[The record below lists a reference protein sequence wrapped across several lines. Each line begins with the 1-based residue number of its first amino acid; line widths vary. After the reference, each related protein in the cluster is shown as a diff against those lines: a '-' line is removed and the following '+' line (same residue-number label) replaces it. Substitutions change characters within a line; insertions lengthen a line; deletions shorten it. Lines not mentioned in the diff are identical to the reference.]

1 MTGKSLNNMK
11 ILSLANKV
19 PFPRKDGGAIG
30 ILNILEGYADNG
42 HQVTLL
48 AMNTPKHHIHESEL
62 PPALTSKIKF
72 KLVDANTNI
81 RIPQLAINWLFSTK
95 AYILERFVSSIFKK
109 QLITILQ
116 EESFDFIQLE
126 GLYLCPYIPVIR
138 KYSRAQIILRA
149 HNVEHEIWERTAE
162 VEKGFKRFYLK
173 NMALRLR
180 KAEIGFLNQYDILST
195 VTERDKEKLNELG
208 NQKPAIVMQP
218 GFTIEEKPAG
228 ELTLPLSI
236 GFLGALDWI
245 PNQIGLKWFVEN
257 CWPQIHSNHPKSQ
270 FWVGGRNAP
279 VGFSKYLN
287 HPGIQFLG
295 EIENAHE
302 FISNRSILI
311 VPLLS
316 GSGVRVKILEGL
328 TMGKAIVTT
337 SIGAEGIPV
346 QPGNELLIADT
357 PENFANSVMQLL
369 DSSGRIQQ
377 FGNEAFRFASEH
389 YRYDKTVVPFLQFLD
404 KQKEVHHV

>member
-1 MTGKSLNNMK
+1 MKRKSLNNMK

-30 ILNILEGYADNG
+30 ILNILEGYVDNG

-48 AMNTPKHHIHESEL
+48 AINTPKHHIHEREL
-62 PPALTSKIKF
+62 PIGLTSKIRF
-72 KLVDANTNI
+72 KLVDVDTNI
-81 RIPQLAINWLFSTK
+81 RITKLVINWLFSTK
-95 AYILERFVSSIFKK
+95 AYILERFISPLFKK
-109 QLITILQ
+109 QLIRLLQ
-116 EESFDFIQLE
+116 EESFDVIQLE
-126 GLYLCPYIPVIR
+126 GLYLCPYITAIR
-138 KYSRAQIILRA
+138 KYSQAKIIFRA
-149 HNVEHEIWERTAE
+149 HNVEHEIWERTAQ
-162 VEKGFKRFYLK
+162 VEKRFKQFYLQ
-173 NMALRLR
+173 NMVYRLR

-208 NQKPAIVMQP
+208 NRKPAIVMQP

-228 ELTLPLSI
+228 ELTFPLSI

-245 PNQIGLKWFVEN
+245 PNQIGLKWFVDK
-257 CWPQIHSNHPKSQ
+257 CWPRIHSCHPDTQ
-270 FWVGGRNAP
+270 FWVAGRNAP
-279 VGFSKYLN
+279 DGFSKYLN
-287 HPGIQFLG
+287 HPGIQFQG

-302 FISNRSILI
+302 FISNRSILV

-346 QPGNELLIADT
+346 HTGNELLIADT
-357 PENFANSVMQLL
+357 PENFANSVIQLL
-369 DSSGRIQQ
+369 DSPDRIQQ
-377 FGNEAFRFASEH
+377 LGHEAFRFASEQ
-389 YRYDKTVVPFLQFLD
+389 YRYDKTVVPFLQFLE

>member
-1 MTGKSLNNMK
+1 MKRNSLNKMK

-48 AMNTPKHHIHESEL
+48 AMNTPKHHIRENEL
-62 PPALTSKIKF
+62 PTDLTSKIRF
-72 KLVDANTNI
+72 LLVDVNTNI
-81 RIPQLAINWLFSTK
+81 KVLSLLVNWAFSLK
-95 AYILERFVSSIFKK
+95 AYILERFVSPPFEK
-109 QLITILQ
+109 QLIKLLQ
-116 EESFDFIQLE
+116 GESFDFVQLE
-126 GLYLCPYIPVIR
+126 GLYLCPYIPSIR
-138 KYSRAQIILRA
+138 QNSDARIILRE

-173 NMALRLR
+173 NMAKRLR

-195 VTERDKEKLNELG
+195 VTDRDKEKLNRLG
-208 NQKPAIVMQP
+208 NRQPAIVMQP
-218 GFTIEEKPAG
+218 GFAIETKPAS
-228 ELTLPLSI
+228 ELTGPLSI

-257 CWPQIHSNHPKSQ
+257 CWPQIHSAHPDIQ
-270 FWVGGRNAP
+270 FLVAGRNAP
-279 VGFSKYLN
+279 EDLVEFLKK
-287 HPGIQFLG
+287 PGIVFLG
-295 EIENAHE
+295 EIEDAHD
-302 FISNRSILI
+302 FISSRSILI

-346 QPGNELLIADT
+346 QSGKELIVADAPEAFAKAVIQLINNPD
-357 PENFANSVMQLL
+357 
-369 DSSGRIQQ
+369 RIQQ
-377 FGNEAFRFASEH
+377 LGHEAFRLASEH
-389 YRYDKTVVPFLQFLD
+389 YRYDKAVIPFLQFLE
-404 KQKEVHHV
+404 KEEEVRHA